1 MKSIMVSDFH
11 QMAFLRKVDEAL
23 APYTPEQVVNVQF
36 TTEKFGYEAKFYALI
51 IVNTKKG

>member
-11 QMAFLRKVDEAL
+11 RMAFLRKVDEAL